1 MDGTLCGREMF
12 EGRERDRSKVNA
24 AYKELY
30 AVLVFG
36 GSDVFPW
43 LLFRVGLMVKTQE
56 RSTRSVFPISWG
68 RFQVCTV

>member
-1 MDGTLCGREMF
+1 MDGTLCGRVMF
-12 EGRERDRSKVNA
+12 EGREEMTKVNA
-24 AYKELY
+24 AFKEMY

-36 GSDVFPW
+36 SSDVFPW